1 MKKTYIAP
9 QVNVVTVNNC
19 IICTSGSL
27 ENGGSGTP
35 GDEAGS
41 RYNTIDFYDD
51 DEE

>member
-1 MKKTYIAP
+1 MKKTYVAP

-19 IICTSGSL
+19 IICSSI
-27 ENGGSGTP
+27 ENGGGGTP

>member
-19 IICTSGSL
+19 IICTSSI
-27 ENGGSGTP
+27 EGGGTGNSG
-35 GDEAGS
+35 EAGDS